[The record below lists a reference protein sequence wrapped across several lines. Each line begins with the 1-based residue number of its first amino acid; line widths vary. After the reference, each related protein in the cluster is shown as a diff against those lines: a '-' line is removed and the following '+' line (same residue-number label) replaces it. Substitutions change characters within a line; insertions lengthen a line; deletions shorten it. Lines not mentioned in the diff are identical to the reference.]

1 MQVVIVLS
9 SETGKLCCIY
19 KGQPSDPEVLTEPP
33 QCNEWYEESNFT
45 WSSEMYLMDVAQFLA
60 STSSLDI
67 LCEDNNDNEDDGIEG
82 DDVSDVFEVES
93 NDKDNF

>member
-19 KGQPSDPEVLTEPP
+19 MASDPEVLTEPP

-45 WSSEMYLMDVAQFLA
+45 WSSEMYPMDVAQFLA